1 MENEHQKIWGTPKDK
16 KEVKLNPELVN
27 APFWHYP
34 LATVLIGLL
43 EPSIGYLMGY
53 YFLPDLS
60 DNAFLA
66 FIFIFQFAVR
76 VFLGYLIFIKIFNK
90 TNTKTAFYWLLGLSW
105 IGYLNSSKAKE
116 FLAPLGMSPEVFEG
130 ILSVSLIA
138 ALICLFA
145 IFFSKNKER
154 WQ

>member
-43 EPSIGYLMGY
+43 ESSIGYFIGY
-53 YFLPDLS
+53 HLTDLS
-60 DNAFLA
+60 ANALLA
-66 FIFIFQFAVR
+66 FIFIFQFAFR

-90 TNTKTAFYWLLGLSW
+90 TNTHTAFYWLLGLSW
-105 IGYLNSSKAKE
+105 VGYLNSRKANE
-116 FLAPLGMSPEVFEG
+116 LLAPLGIPSEVFVG
-130 ILSVSLIA
+130 VLSISMIA
-138 ALICLFA
+138 ALICLFV
-145 IFFSKNKER
+145 IFFFKNKER